1 MLRFLRDFIRESA
14 DLGPRYGLRSALGS
28 ARVRRARRDQHAAS
42 SWAVDEMFNGGWD

>member
-28 ARVRRARRDQHAAS
+28 ARVRRDQQAAAP
-42 SWAVDEMFNGGWD
+42 SWATDPLFNRGWD